1 MSAGTAERRESATL
15 ASIKI
20 GPRHHERLA
29 IVYVRQSHPS
39 QLVHHPE
46 STRVQYNLTEHA
58 IALGWSRERVLVIDD
73 DQGRTA
79 TNTEGRPGFQRLVA
93 EVGLDHVGIIVGFQM
108 SRLARSCR
116 DWHQLIEVC
125 ALFGTL
131 LCDLD
136 GVYDPANYNDRL
148 VLGLKGTISEAELHI
163 IKQRMHAGKLV
174 KAQRGELGK
183 PLSLGYV
190 RRPSGE
196 IVKDPDEQARHVV
209 DLLFEQFQVRGT
221 IHGVLCY
228 LVEHDLKVP
237 IRAAS
242 GPDKGELRWS
252 RPNRQTLQG
261 VFNNPV
267 YAGAYVYG
275 RRPIDPRAK
284 RPGRPATGRKVAHV
298 GEWAVC
304 LRDRLPAYISWEQYE
319 QNLRQLE
326 LNRNAKRGV
335 ARKGAT
341 LLAGLVRCGR
351 CGHRMVAYYSDGY
364 PRYACVEE
372 AAVYAGPL
380 CQSVVARAVDQVV
393 EALLLRALEPSA
405 LEVSMAVAEDLEQE
419 RAREEQLWQQRL
431 ERARYEVERARRQYD
446 AVEPENR
453 LVARTLERTLEER
466 LGAEQKL
473 QEDYRRA
480 RAARPAS
487 LTNAERAAIRALST
501 ELPKV
506 WNSPTTTNEQ
516 RKDVVRQLL
525 EEVRLTVAGQS
536 EHVEMTLRWAGG
548 HETTTTL
555 TRPVARLSQLSYYED
570 LVRRA
575 EQLRH
580 DGGSLQQVAN
590 ALNAEGWRPAKRR
603 ATFNASMVTS
613 LLVSKGGARNK
624 RLPKPLPEKLKANEW
639 TLQALADRLSMSRI
653 TLHSWVRREWVRAR
667 KVESPRPSG
676 TWILWADEKELER
689 LAALRTAPRTRWARR
704 PQPET
709 QH

>member
-1 MSAGTAERRESATL
+1 MSLGPAERRAGVAGSGT
-15 ASIKI
+15 KI
-20 GPRHHERLA
+20 GPRHRERLA
-29 IVYVRQSHPS
+29 IVYVRQSHPN
-39 QLVHHPE
+39 QLLYHPE
-46 STRVQYNLTEHA
+46 STRAQYNLTEHA
-58 IALGWSRERVLVIDD
+58 IALGWPADRVLVIDD

-148 VLGLKGTISEAELHI
+148 VLGLKGTISEAELHL
-163 IKQRMHAGKLV
+163 IKQRMSAGKLV
-174 KAQRGELGK
+174 KAQRGELGMHL
-183 PLSLGYV
+183 PLGYV
-190 RRPSGE
+190 KRPSGE
-196 IVKDPDEQARHVV
+196 IVKDPDEQAQAVV
-209 DLLFEQFQVRGT
+209 QTLFEQFQRRGT

-228 LVEHDLKVP
+228 LVEHDLKLP
-237 IRAAS
+237 IRIAS

-252 RPNRQTLQG
+252 RPNHQTLQNL
-261 VFNNPV
+261 FNNPT

-275 RRPIDPRAK
+275 RRPTDPRAK

-319 QNLRQLE
+319 QNLRQLA
-326 LNRNAKRGV
+326 LNRPSARGV

-351 CGHRMVAYYSDGY
+351 CGHRMVAQSSDGY
-364 PRYACVEE
+364 PRYVCAEE
-372 AAVYAGPL
+372 SAAYAGPL
-380 CQSVVARAVDQVV
+380 CQSVAARAVDRVV

-405 LEVSMAVAEDLEQE
+405 LEVSLAVASDLEQE
-419 RAREEQLWQQRL
+419 RAREEQLWHQRL
-431 ERARYEVERARRQYD
+431 ERARYEVERAQRQYN

-453 LVARTLERTLEER
+453 LVARTLERALEER

-480 RAARPAS
+480 RAARPATLS
-487 LTNAERAAIRALST
+487 EAERLAIRALAT
-501 ELPKV
+501 ELPKL

-525 EEVRLTVAGQS
+525 EEAQLTVLGES
-536 EHVEMTLRWAGG
+536 ERVELTLRWAGG
-548 HETTTTL
+548 HQTTTTL
-555 TRPVARLSQLSYYED
+555 TRPVAKLSQLSYYDD
-570 LVRRA
+570 LLRRA
-575 EQLRH
+575 QQLRRE
-580 DGGSLQQVAN
+580 GKTLQQVAD

-603 ATFNASMVTS
+603 DTFNAAMVSS
-613 LLVSKGGARNK
+613 LLASTVADRTTPPP
-624 RLPKPLPEKLKANEW
+624 RPLPEPLESNEW
-639 TLQALADRLSMSRI
+639 TLPALAERLSMSRI
-653 TLHSWVRREWVRAR
+653 TLYSWVQRGWVRAR
-667 KVESPRPSG
+667 QVPCPHPPG
-676 TWILWADEKELER
+676 IWIVWADDKEIER

-704 PQPET
+704 P
-709 QH
+709 HAA

>member
-1 MSAGTAERRESATL
+1 
-15 ASIKI
+15 
-20 GPRHHERLA
+20 
-29 IVYVRQSHPS
+29 
-39 QLVHHPE
+39 
-46 STRVQYNLTEHA
+46 VQYNLTEHA
-58 IALGWSRERVLVIDD
+58 IALGWSRDRVLVIDD

-190 RRPSGE
+190 RRASGE

-209 DLLFEQFQVRGT
+209 ELLFEQFQVRGT

-351 CGHRMVAYYSDGY
+351 CGHRMVAYYSGGY
-364 PRYACVEE
+364 SRYACVEE
-372 AAVYAGPL
+372 ATVYAGPL

-473 QEDYRRA
+473 QEDHRRA

-487 LTNAERAAIRALST
+487 LTDAERAAVRALST

-536 EHVEMTLRWAGG
+536 EQVEMTLRWAGG

-580 DGGSLQQVAN
+580 DGGSLQQVAD

-613 LLVSKGGARNK
+613 LLVSKGGARSK
-624 RLPKPLPEKLKANEW
+624 RLPKPLPEKLKAHEW
-639 TLQALADRLSMSRI
+639 TLPALADRLSMSRI

-667 KVESPRPSG
+667 KVGSPRPSG

-709 QH
+709 HH

>member
-1 MSAGTAERRESATL
+1 MKTASAERRDGIAVSCT
-15 ASIKI
+15 KI
-20 GPRHHERLA
+20 TGHHLERLA

-39 QLVHHPE
+39 QIVHHPE
-46 STRVQYNLTEHA
+46 STRLQYNLTEHA
-58 IALGWSRERVLVIDD
+58 VALGWSRERVLVIDD

-136 GVYDPANYNDRL
+136 GVYDPGHYNDRL

-163 IKQRMHAGKLV
+163 IEQRMQAGKLL
-174 KAQRGELGK
+174 KAQRGELGMLL
-183 PLSLGYV
+183 PLGYV
-190 RRPSGE
+190 KRPSGE
-196 IVKDPDEQARHVV
+196 IVKDPDEQAQHVV
-209 DLLFEQFQVRGT
+209 ELLFEQFQSRGT
-221 IHGVLCY
+221 VQGVLCY
-228 LVEHDLKVP
+228 LVEHDLRLP
-237 IRAAS
+237 IRVAS

-252 RPNRQTLQG
+252 RPNRMTLQN
-261 VFNNPV
+261 VFNNPT

-298 GEWAVC
+298 DEWAVC

-326 LNRNAKRGV
+326 LNRNVTRGV

-351 CGHRMVAYYSDGY
+351 CGHRMVALYSAGY
-364 PRYACVEE
+364 PRYACIQEE
-372 AAVYAGPL
+372 AVYAGPR
-380 CQSVVARAVDQVV
+380 CQSVAAPAVDRVV
-393 EALLLRALEPSA
+393 ETLLLRALEPSA
-405 LEVSMAVAEDLEQE
+405 LEVSLAVAADLERE

-431 ERARYEVERARRQYD
+431 ERAHYEVERARRQYD
-446 AVEPENR
+446 AIEPENR

-473 QEDYRRA
+473 QQDYRRA
-480 RAARPAS
+480 RAARPVS
-487 LTNAERAAIRALST
+487 LTDAERSAICALST
-501 ELPKV
+501 ELPKL

-516 RKDVVRQLL
+516 RKEVVRQLL
-525 EEVRLTVAGQS
+525 DEARLTVVGNS
-536 EHVEMTLRWAGG
+536 ERVEMTLRWAGG

-555 TRPVARLSQLSYYED
+555 TRPVGKLSQLSYYDD
-570 LVRRA
+570 LVQRA
-575 EQLRH
+575 QQLRSE
-580 DGGSLQQVAN
+580 GKQLQQVADV
-590 ALNAEGWRPAKRR
+590 LNAEGWRPAKRR

-613 LLVSKGGARNK
+613 LLASNGAERGTQRP
-624 RLPKPLPEKLKANEW
+624 RLLPEKLAANEW
-639 TLQALADRLSMSRI
+639 TLPALATRLGMSRI
-653 TLHSWVRREWVRAR
+653 TLYSWVQRRWVRAR
-667 KVESPRPSG
+667 KVQSSHSPG
-676 TWILWADEKELER
+676 VWILWADETELKR
-689 LAALRTAPRTRWARR
+689 LAALRTAPRARWARK
-704 PQPET
+704 PQSA
-709 QH
+709 

>member
-1 MSAGTAERRESATL
+1 MSLGTAERGAGVALSG
-15 ASIKI
+15 SKI
-20 GPRHHERLA
+20 GPRHLERLA
-29 IVYVRQSHPS
+29 IVYVRQSHPN
-39 QLVHHPE
+39 QLLYHPE

-58 IALGWSRERVLVIDD
+58 IALGWPNDRVLVIDD

-163 IKQRMHAGKLV
+163 LKQRMSAGKLV
-174 KAQRGELGK
+174 KAQRGELGMHL
-183 PLSLGYV
+183 PLGYV
-190 RRPSGE
+190 KRPSGE
-196 IVKDPDEQARHVV
+196 IVKDPDEQAQAVV
-209 DLLFEQFQVRGT
+209 QTLFEQFQRRGT
-221 IHGVLCY
+221 THGVLCY
-228 LVEHDLKVP
+228 LVEHDLRLP
-237 IRAAS
+237 IRIAS
-242 GPDKGELRWS
+242 GPDKGELRWA
-252 RPNRQTLQG
+252 RPNHPTLQNL
-261 VFNNPV
+261 FNNPA

-319 QNLRQLE
+319 QNLRQLA
-326 LNRNAKRGV
+326 LNRPTTRGV
-335 ARKGAT
+335 ARRGPT

-351 CGHRMVAYYSDGY
+351 CGHRMVARYSDGY
-364 PRYACVEE
+364 PRYVCAEE
-372 AAVYAGPL
+372 MAMYAGPL
-380 CQSVVARAVDQVV
+380 CQSVAARAVDRVV

-405 LEVSMAVAEDLEQE
+405 LEVSLAVASDLEQE

-431 ERARYEVERARRQYD
+431 ERARYEVERAQRQYN

-480 RAARPAS
+480 RAARPATLS
-487 LTNAERAAIRALST
+487 DAERSAIRALAT
-501 ELPKV
+501 ELPKL

-525 EEVRLTVAGQS
+525 DEARLTVVGES
-536 EHVEMTLRWAGG
+536 ERVEMTLRWAGG

-555 TRPVARLSQLSYYED
+555 TRPVARLSQLSYYDD

-575 EQLRH
+575 QQLQRE
-580 DGGSLQQVAN
+580 GQPLQQVAD

-603 ATFNASMVTS
+603 ATFNASMVSS
-613 LLVSKGGARNK
+613 LLASTVADRSRHSS
-624 RLPKPLPEKLKANEW
+624 RPLPEKIEANEW
-639 TLQALADRLSMSRI
+639 TLPALADRLSMSRI
-653 TLHSWVRREWVRAR
+653 TLYSWVQRGWVRAR
-667 KVESPRPSG
+667 KVPSPHPPGS
-676 TWILWADEKELER
+676 WIVWADAKELER

-704 PQPET
+704 PQAA
-709 QH
+709 

>member
-1 MSAGTAERRESATL
+1 MNAGAVEPRDRAAF

-20 GPRHHERLA
+20 GPRHLERLA

-39 QLVHHPE
+39 QILRHPE
-46 STRVQYNLTEHA
+46 STRVQYSLTEHA
-58 IALGWSRERVLVIDD
+58 VALGWARERVVVIDD
-73 DQGRTA
+73 DQGRTG

-93 EVGLDHVGIIVGFQM
+93 EVGLDHVGVIIGFQM

-116 DWHQLIEVC
+116 DWYQLIEVC

-148 VLGLKGTISEAELHI
+148 VLGLKGTISEAELHV
-163 IKQRMHAGKLV
+163 IKQRMQAGKLA
-174 KAQRGELGK
+174 KAQRGELGMH
-183 PLSLGYV
+183 LGLGYV

-196 IVKDPDEQARHVV
+196 IVKEPDEQAQRVV
-209 DLLFEQFQVRGT
+209 ELLFEQFQVRGT
-221 IHGVLCY
+221 VQGVLCY
-228 LVEHDLKVP
+228 LVEHELKLP
-237 IRAAS
+237 IRIGS

-252 RPNRQTLQG
+252 RPNRMTLQN
-261 VFNNPV
+261 VFNNPL

-275 RRPIDPRAK
+275 RRPTDPRAK

-304 LRDRLPAYISWEQYE
+304 LRDRLPAYITWEQYE

-326 LNRNAKRGV
+326 LNRNVTRGV
-335 ARKGAT
+335 ARKGST
-341 LLAGLVRCGR
+341 LLSGMVRCGR
-351 CGHRMVAYYSDGY
+351 CGHRMAAMYSGGY
-364 PRYACVEE
+364 PRYACVQ
-372 AAVYAGPL
+372 AAVYAEPV
-380 CQSVVARAVDQVV
+380 CQSIAARAVDRVV
-393 EALLLRALEPSA
+393 EELVLRAIEPSA
-405 LEVSMAVAEDLEQE
+405 LELSLAVASDLERE

-453 LVARTLERTLEER
+453 LVARTLERALEER

-480 RAARPAS
+480 RAARPAA
-487 LTNAERAAIRALST
+487 LNDVERAAIRALAT

-516 RKDVVRQLL
+516 RKDVVRLLL
-525 EEVRLTVAGQS
+525 EEVRLTVAGES
-536 EHVEMTLRWAGG
+536 ERVEMTLRWAGG

-555 TRPVARLSQLSYYED
+555 ARPVGKLSQLSYYTD

-575 EQLRH
+575 EHLKH
-580 DGGSLQQVAN
+580 EGKSLQQVADT
-590 ALNAEGWRPAKRR
+590 LNAEGWRPAKRR
-603 ATFNASMVTS
+603 PTFNVPMISS
-613 LLVSKGGARNK
+613 LLASTRAEHGASTSA
-624 RLPKPLPEKLKANEW
+624 PPPQKLRANEW
-639 TLQALADRLSMSRI
+639 TLPALAERLGMSPI
-653 TLHSWVRREWVRAR
+653 TLNRWVRRGWAQAR
-667 KVESPRPSG
+667 KVKSARPAG
-676 TWILWADEKELER
+676 MWIVWADEAELER

-704 PQPET
+704 LLPT
-709 QH
+709 

>member
-1 MSAGTAERRESATL
+1 MSSGLAERRDGTALTSC
-15 ASIKI
+15 KI
-20 GPRHHERLA
+20 VPHHLERLA
-29 IVYVRQSHPS
+29 IVYVRQSSPH
-39 QLVHHPE
+39 QILQHPE

-58 IALGWSRERVLVIDD
+58 VALGWSRERVLVIDD

-163 IKQRMHAGKLV
+163 IKQRMHAGRLI
-174 KAQRGELGK
+174 KAQRGELGMHL
-183 PLSLGYV
+183 PLGYV
-190 RRPSGE
+190 KRPSGE
-196 IVKDPDEQARHVV
+196 IVKDPDEQAQRMVQ
-209 DLLFEQFQVRGT
+209 LLFEQFQRRGT
-221 IHGVLCY
+221 IQGVLRY
-228 LVEHDLKVP
+228 LVEHDLRLP
-237 IRAAS
+237 IRVAS
-242 GPDKGELRWS
+242 GPDKGELRWA
-252 RPNRQTLQG
+252 RPNRITLQN
-261 VFNNPV
+261 VFHNPT

-275 RRPIDPRAK
+275 RRPIEPRAK

-304 LRDRLPAYISWEQYE
+304 LQNRLPAYISWEQYE
-319 QNLRQLE
+319 QNLRQLQ
-326 LNRNAKRGV
+326 LNRNVKRGV

-351 CGHRMVAYYSDGY
+351 CGHRMMAHYNDGY
-364 PRYACVEE
+364 PRYACVQESTI
-372 AAVYAGPL
+372 YAGPL
-380 CQSVVARAVDQVV
+380 CQSVAARAVDSVV
-393 EALLLRALEPSA
+393 EALVLRALEPSA
-405 LEVSMAVAEDLEQE
+405 LEVSLAVAADVERE

-431 ERARYEVERARRQYD
+431 ERARYEVERAHRQYD

-473 QEDYRRA
+473 QEEYRRA
-480 RAARPAS
+480 RAARPVT
-487 LTNAERAAIRALST
+487 LTDAERSAIRALST
-501 ELPKV
+501 QLPKL

-525 EEVRLTVAGQS
+525 EEACLTVVGES
-536 EHVEMTLRWAGG
+536 ERVELTLRWAGG

-555 TRPVARLSQLSYYED
+555 TRPVGKHSQLSYYDD

-575 EQLRH
+575 EQLR
-580 DGGSLQQVAN
+580 GEGKLWQQVAD
-590 ALNAEGWRPAKRR
+590 ALNAEGWHPPKRR
-603 ATFNASMVTS
+603 ATFTAAMVAS
-613 LLVSKGGARNK
+613 LLASKKAERGQPSR
-624 RLPKPLPEKLKANEW
+624 PLQETLETNEW
-639 TLQALADRLSMSRI
+639 TLPALADRLSMSPF
-653 TLHSWVRREWVRAR
+653 TLHSWVRRGWVRAR
-667 KVESPRPSG
+667 KVQSARLSG
-676 TWILWADEKELER
+676 RWILWADDKELER
-689 LAALRTAPRTRWARR
+689 LAALRTAPPTRSGRR
-704 PQPET
+704 LQPA
-709 QH
+709 